1 LIILQRYTY
10 FMKKSIASI
19 VAEANQSGEGSL
31 KRTLGPINLIL
42 IGVGLTLGAGLFSIT
57 GLAAANHSGPAVTL
71 SFVIAALGCG
81 FAALCYAEFASMIPV
96 AGSAYTYSY
105 ATMGELFAW
114 IIGWDLVL
122 EYSVGCA
129 TVAISWSQYLTKFLS
144 SLGIYLPPHFTLSP
158 FETAK
163 LADGSTIHGII
174 NIPAALVVVLMTTIL
189 IRGTKGSAIVN
200 GIIVFLKVGVVLVFI
215 ALGWQYI
222 DPANYHPYIPENTG
236 TFGQFGWSG
245 VLRGAGLVFF
255 VFIGFDAVA
264 ASAQETKNPAR
275 DLPIGIIGSLV
286 VCTVLFGLFG
296 HVMTG
301 LANYKEFANSGA
313 PVAIAIEKTP
323 YGWLSQAIILAILIG
338 YTSVILIDLMAQS
351 RMFYSISK
359 DGLLP
364 KMFSDVHHKFKTP
377 YKSNIILCVFIGLF
391 AAFVPM
397 NVVGEMT
404 SIGTLLAFL
413 MVCVGILILRKT
425 NPEAKRPFRVPLV
438 PLIPILG
445 ILTCIA
451 MMIFLPWE
459 TWLRLAVWLI
469 IGLGIYFWYGRKH
482 SKLNSGITKNDSPMH
497 SNPSD

>member
-1 LIILQRYTY
+1 
-10 FMKKSIASI
+10 MKKSIASI
-19 VAEANQSGEGSL
+19 VAEANESGEGTL

-129 TVAISWSQYLTKFLS
+129 TVAISWSQYLTRFLA
-144 SLGIYLPPHFTLSP
+144 SLHIYLPPQLTLSP

-163 LADGSTIHGII
+163 LTDGSAVHGII
-174 NIPAALVVVLMTTIL
+174 NIPAALVVVLMTAIL

-323 YGWLSQAIILAILIG
+323 YAWLSQAIILAILIG

-364 KMFSDVHHKFKTP
+364 KMFSDVHAKFKTP
-377 YKSNIILCVFIGLF
+377 YKSNLILCLFIGLF

-425 NPEAKRPFRVPLV
+425 NPEAKRPFKVPLV

-451 MMIFLPWE
+451 MMAFLPWE
-459 TWLRLAVWLI
+459 TWLRLAVWLVM
-469 IGLGIYFWYGRKH
+469 GLAIYFGYGKKN
-482 SKLNSGITKNDSPMH
+482 SKLNTAEKQAEAQ
-497 SNPSD
+497 

>member
-1 LIILQRYTY
+1 ML
-10 FMKKSIASI
+10 KKSISQI
-19 VAEANQSGEGSL
+19 QLEATENNENSL
-31 KRTLGPINLIL
+31 KRSLGPFNLIL

-57 GLAAANHSGPAVTL
+57 GLAAATYAGPAVTI
-71 SFVIAALGCG
+71 SFIIAALGCG
-81 FAALCYAEFASMIPV
+81 FAALCYAEFAAMIPV

-144 SLGIYLPPHFTLSP
+144 SFNIYLPAQLTMSP

-163 LADGSTIHGII
+163 LSDGQIVTGWI
-174 NIPAALVVVLMTTIL
+174 NIPAALIVVLMTLII
-189 IRGTKGSAIVN
+189 IRGAKGSAIVN

-215 ALGWQYI
+215 AMGWKYI
-222 DPANYHPYIPENTG
+222 DPANYKPYIPQNTG
-236 TFGQFGWSG
+236 EFGHFGWSG
-245 VLRGAGLVFF
+245 ILRGAALVFF

-264 ASAQETKNPAR
+264 ASAQETKKPAR
-275 DLPIGIIGSLV
+275 DLPIGILGSLL
-286 VCTVLFGLFG
+286 VCTVLFGIFA
-296 HVMTG
+296 HVLTG

-313 PVAIAIEKTP
+313 PVAIALQNTP
-323 YGWLSQAIILAILIG
+323 IKWITQAVILAILVG

-351 RMFYSISK
+351 RMFYSISR
-359 DGLLP
+359 DGLIP
-364 KMFSDVHHKFKTP
+364 KIFSDVHPKYKTP
-377 YKSNIILCVFIGLF
+377 YKSNIVLCGFIGLF

-397 NVVGEMT
+397 RVVGEMT

-425 NPEAKRPFRVPLV
+425 DPDAPRPFKVPLV

-445 ILTCIA
+445 IVTCLL
-451 MMIFLPWE
+451 MMVFLPAD
-459 TWLRLAVWLI
+459 TWIRLVVWLA
-469 IGLGIYFWYGRKH
+469 IGLSIYFGYGKKNSVLRK
-482 SKLNSGITKNDSPMH
+482 SLEKKQEGGISHDNVL
-497 SNPSD
+497 

>member
-1 LIILQRYTY
+1 
-10 FMKKSIASI
+10 MKKSIASI
-19 VAEANQSGEGSL
+19 VAEANQQGEGSL

-129 TVAISWSQYLTKFLS
+129 TVAISWSQYLTRFLG
-144 SLGIYLPPHFTLSP
+144 SLGIYLPPQLTLSP

-163 LADGSTIHGII
+163 LADGTTVNGIV
-174 NIPAALVVVLMTTIL
+174 NIPAALVVVLMTAIL

-275 DLPIGIIGSLV
+275 DLPIGIIGSLL

-301 LANYKEFANSGA
+301 LANYKDFANSGA

-364 KMFSDVHHKFKTP
+364 KIFSEVHPKFKTP
-377 YKSNIILCVFIGLF
+377 WKSNMMLCAFIGLF
-391 AAFVPM
+391 AAFVPI

-425 NPEAKRPFRVPLV
+425 DPDAKRPFRVPLV

-451 MMIFLPWE
+451 MMVFLPWE

-469 IGLGIYFWYGRKH
+469 IGLAIYFWYGKKN
-482 SKLNSGITKNDSPMH
+482 SKISSMEEIENESTITN
-497 SNPSD
+497 

>member
-1 LIILQRYTY
+1 
-10 FMKKSIASI
+10 MKKSIASI
-19 VAEANQSGEGSL
+19 VAEANESGEGTL

-57 GLAAANHSGPAVTL
+57 GLAAANHAGPAVTL
-71 SFVIAALGCG
+71 SFIIAALGCG

-129 TVAISWSQYLTKFLS
+129 TVAISWSQYLTRLLA
-144 SLGIYLPPHFTLSP
+144 SLHIYLPPQLTLSP

-163 LADGSTIHGII
+163 LADGSTVNGIV
-174 NIPAALVVVLMTTIL
+174 NIPAALVVVLMTAIL

-323 YGWLSQAIILAILIG
+323 YAWLSQAIILAILIG

-364 KMFSDVHHKFKTP
+364 KMFSDVHTKFKTP
-377 YKSNIILCVFIGLF
+377 YKSNVILCVFIGLF

-425 NPEAKRPFRVPLV
+425 NPEAKRPFKVPFV

-451 MMIFLPWE
+451 MMVFLPWE
-459 TWLRLAVWLI
+459 TWVRLAVWLI
-469 IGLGIYFWYGRKH
+469 IGLAIYFWYGKKN
-482 SKLNSGITKNDSPMH
+482 SKLKAQKDKTER
-497 SNPSD
+497 

>member
-1 LIILQRYTY
+1 
-10 FMKKSIASI
+10 MKKSIASI
-19 VAEANQSGEGSL
+19 VAEANESGEGTL

-129 TVAISWSQYLTKFLS
+129 TVAISWSQYLTRFLA
-144 SLGIYLPPHFTLSP
+144 SLHIYLPPQLTLSP

-163 LADGSTIHGII
+163 LADGSVVHGII
-174 NIPAALVVVLMTTIL
+174 NIPAALVVVLMTAIL

-323 YGWLSQAIILAILIG
+323 YAWLSQAIILAILVG

-364 KMFSDVHHKFKTP
+364 KMFSDVHTKFKTP
-377 YKSNIILCVFIGLF
+377 YKSNIILCLFIGLF

-451 MMIFLPWE
+451 MMVFLPWE
-459 TWLRLAVWLI
+459 TWLRLAVWLA
-469 IGLGIYFWYGRKH
+469 IGLAIYFGYGKKN
-482 SKLNSGITKNDSPMH
+482 SKLNALEKQAE
-497 SNPSD
+497 NP

>member
-1 LIILQRYTY
+1 ML
-10 FMKKSIASI
+10 KKSIALI
-19 VAEANQSGEGSL
+19 KAEAAENSESSL
-31 KRTLGPINLIL
+31 KRSLGPFQLVL

-57 GLAAANHSGPAVTL
+57 GLAAANYAGPGVTI

-105 ATMGELFAW
+105 ATMGEWFAW

-129 TVAISWSQYLTKFLS
+129 TVAISWSQYLTKFLAS
-144 SLGIYLPPHFTLSP
+144 YHIFLPAQLTISP

-163 LADGSTIHGII
+163 LSDGTLVHGWV
-174 NIPAALVVVLMTTIL
+174 NIPAALVVVLMTL
-189 IRGTKGSAIVN
+189 VVIRGTKGSAIVN
-200 GIIVFLKVGVVLVFI
+200 AIIVFLKVGVVLIFI
-215 ALGWQYI
+215 ALGWHYI
-222 DPANYHPYIPENTG
+222 DPANYKPYIPQNTG
-236 TFGQFGWSG
+236 EFGHFGWSG
-245 VLRGAGLVFF
+245 ILRAAGLVFF

-264 ASAQETKNPAR
+264 ASAQETKNPKR
-275 DLPIGIIGSLV
+275 DLPIGIMGSLL
-286 VCTVLFGLFG
+286 VCTVLFGLFA

-301 LANYKEFANSGA
+301 LANYKDFANSGA

-323 YGWLSQAIILAILIG
+323 FSWLSQAIILAILIG

-351 RMFYSISK
+351 RMFYAISK

-364 KMFSDVHHKFKTP
+364 KVFSDLHPKYKTP
-377 YKSNIILCVFIGLF
+377 YKSNILLCTFISLF
-391 AAFVPM
+391 AAFVPL

-413 MVCVGILILRKT
+413 MVCAGILILRKT
-425 NPEAKRPFRVPLV
+425 DPDAERPFKVPLV

-445 ILTCIA
+445 ILVCLT
-451 MMIFLPWE
+451 MMAFMPWE
-459 TWLRLAVWLI
+459 TWLRLFVWLA
-469 IGLGIYFWYGRKH
+469 LGMAIYYLYGK
-482 SKLNSGITKNDSPMH
+482 KNSVLGKSFKK
-497 SNPSD
+497 

>member
-1 LIILQRYTY
+1 ML
-10 FMKKSIASI
+10 KKSIELIRREA
-19 VAEANQSGEGSL
+19 AEQSENTL
-31 KRTLGPINLIL
+31 KRTLGPLNLIL

-57 GLAAANHSGPAVTL
+57 GMAAANYSGPAVTI
-71 SFVIAALGCG
+71 SFIIAALGCG

-129 TVAISWSQYLTKFLS
+129 TVAISWSQYLTRFLAS
-144 SLGIYLPPHFTLSP
+144 FHIYLPAQLTMSP

-163 LADGSTIHGII
+163 LADGSVVHGWI
-174 NIPAALVVVLMTTIL
+174 NIPGALIVILMTLII
-189 IRGTKGSAIVN
+189 IRGTKGSALVN
-200 GIIVFLKVGVVLVFI
+200 AIIVFLKVGVVLIFI
-215 ALGWQYI
+215 ALGWRYI
-222 DPANYHPYIPENTG
+222 DPANYKPYIPQNTG
-236 TFGQFGWSG
+236 EFGHYGWSG
-245 VLRGAGLVFF
+245 ILRGAALVFF

-264 ASAQETKNPAR
+264 ASAQETKKPAR
-275 DLPIGIIGSLV
+275 DMPIGILGSLL
-286 VCTVLFGLFG
+286 VCTVLFGLFA

-323 YGWLSQAIILAILIG
+323 FGWLSQAIILAILIG

-351 RMFYSISK
+351 RMFYSISR

-364 KMFSDVHHKFKTP
+364 KVFSDIHPKFKTP
-377 YKSNIILCVFIGLF
+377 YKSNIVLCGFISLF

-397 NVVGEMT
+397 RVVGEMT

-413 MVCVGILILRKT
+413 MVCIGILILRKT
-425 NPEAKRPFRVPLV
+425 DPKAERPFKVPLV
-438 PLIPILG
+438 PLIPVLG
-445 ILTCIA
+445 ILTCLA
-451 MMIFLPWE
+451 MMVFMPAD
-459 TWLRLAVWLI
+459 TWIRLIVWLA
-469 IGLGIYFWYGRKH
+469 IGLAIYFLYGKKN
-482 SKLNSGITKNDSPMH
+482 SKLRKSAKVIEDLH
-497 SNPSD
+497 STS

>member
-1 LIILQRYTY
+1 
-10 FMKKSIASI
+10 MKKSIASI
-19 VAEANQSGEGSL
+19 VAEANESGEGTL

-129 TVAISWSQYLTKFLS
+129 TVAISWSQYLTRFLA
-144 SLGIYLPPHFTLSP
+144 SLHIYLPPQLTLSP

-163 LADGSTIHGII
+163 LADGSAVHGII
-174 NIPAALVVVLMTTIL
+174 NIPAALVVVLMTAIL

-323 YGWLSQAIILAILIG
+323 YAWLSQAIILAILIG

-364 KMFSDVHHKFKTP
+364 KMFSDVHSKFKTP
-377 YKSNIILCVFIGLF
+377 YKSNIILCLFIGLF

-425 NPEAKRPFRVPLV
+425 NPEAKRPFKVPLV

-451 MMIFLPWE
+451 MMAFLPWE
-459 TWLRLAVWLI
+459 TWLRLAVWLVM
-469 IGLGIYFWYGRKH
+469 GLAIYFGYGKKN
-482 SKLNSGITKNDSPMH
+482 SKLNTAEKQAEAQ
-497 SNPSD
+497 

>member
-1 LIILQRYTY
+1 
-10 FMKKSIASI
+10 MKKSIASI
-19 VAEANQSGEGSL
+19 VAEANESGEGTL

-129 TVAISWSQYLTKFLS
+129 TVAISWSQYLTKFLA
-144 SLGIYLPPHFTLSP
+144 SLHIYLPPQLTLSP

-163 LADGSTIHGII
+163 LADGSTVHGII
-174 NIPAALVVVLMTTIL
+174 NIPAALVVVLMTAIL

-222 DPANYHPYIPENTG
+222 DPANYHPYIPQNTG

-264 ASAQETKNPAR
+264 ASAQETKKPAR

-323 YGWLSQAIILAILIG
+323 YAWLSQAIILAILIG

-364 KMFSDVHHKFKTP
+364 KMFSDVHAKFKTP
-377 YKSNIILCVFIGLF
+377 YKSNIILCLFIGLF

-425 NPEAKRPFRVPLV
+425 DPEAKRPFRVPLV

-451 MMIFLPWE
+451 MMVFLPWE

-469 IGLGIYFWYGRKH
+469 IGLAIYFWYGKKN
-482 SKLNSGITKNDSPMH
+482 SKLREKETTVHN
-497 SNPSD
+497 

>member
-1 LIILQRYTY
+1 
-10 FMKKSIASI
+10 MKKSIASI
-19 VAEANQSGEGSL
+19 VAEANESGEGTL

-129 TVAISWSQYLTKFLS
+129 TVAISWSQYLTRFLA
-144 SLGIYLPPHFTLSP
+144 SLHIYLPPQLTLSP

-163 LADGSTIHGII
+163 LADGATVNGIV
-174 NIPAALVVVLMTTIL
+174 NIPAALVVVLMTAIL

-323 YGWLSQAIILAILIG
+323 YAWLSQAIILAILIG

-364 KMFSDVHHKFKTP
+364 KMFSDVHTKFKTP

-425 NPEAKRPFRVPLV
+425 NPEAKRPFKVPFV

-451 MMIFLPWE
+451 MMVFLPWE
-459 TWLRLAVWLI
+459 TWVRLAVWLI
-469 IGLGIYFWYGRKH
+469 IGLAIYFWYGKKN
-482 SKLNSGITKNDSPMH
+482 SKLKAQKDKTER
-497 SNPSD
+497 

>member
-1 LIILQRYTY
+1 
-10 FMKKSIASI
+10 MKKSIASI
-19 VAEANQSGEGSL
+19 VAEANQSGEGTL
-31 KRTLGPINLIL
+31 KRTLGPLNLIL

-129 TVAISWSQYLTKFLS
+129 TVAISWSQYLTRFLG
-144 SLGIYLPPHFTLSP
+144 SLGIYLPPQLTLSP

-163 LADGSTIHGII
+163 LADGSIVNGIV

-236 TFGQFGWSG
+236 TFGHFGWSG

-264 ASAQETKNPAR
+264 ASAQETKNPSR
-275 DLPIGIIGSLV
+275 DLPIGIIGSLL

-323 YGWLSQAIILAILIG
+323 YGWLGQAIILAILIG

-364 KMFSDVHHKFKTP
+364 KIFSDVHPKFKTP
-377 YKSNIILCVFIGLF
+377 WKSNIMLCIFIGLF

-425 NPEAKRPFRVPLV
+425 DPDAKRPFRVPFV

-445 ILTCIA
+445 ILVCLI
-451 MMIFLPWE
+451 MMAFLPWE
-459 TWLRLAVWLI
+459 TWLRLGVWLV
-469 IGLGIYFWYGRKH
+469 IGLAIYFWYGKKN
-482 SKLNSGITKNDSPMH
+482 SKLNSET
-497 SNPSD
+497 

>member
-1 LIILQRYTY
+1 ML
-10 FMKKSIASI
+10 KKSIALI
-19 VAEANQSGEGSL
+19 KAEAAENSESSL
-31 KRTLGPINLIL
+31 KRSLGPFQLIL

-57 GLAAANHSGPAVTL
+57 GLAAANYAGPAVTI
-71 SFVIAALGCG
+71 SFIIAALGCG

-96 AGSAYTYSY
+96 AGSAYTYAY
-105 ATMGELFAW
+105 ATMGEWFAW

-129 TVAISWSQYLTKFLS
+129 TVAISWSQYLTKFLAS
-144 SLGIYLPPHFTLSP
+144 YHIFLPAQLTISP

-163 LADGSTIHGII
+163 LNDGTIVHGWI
-174 NIPAALVVVLMTTIL
+174 NIPAALVVILMTMVV

-200 GIIVFLKVGVVLVFI
+200 AIIVFLKVGVVLVFI
-215 ALGWQYI
+215 ALGWHYI
-222 DPANYHPYIPENTG
+222 DPANYKPYIPQNTG
-236 TFGQFGWSG
+236 EFGHFGWSG
-245 VLRGAGLVFF
+245 VLRAAGLVFF

-264 ASAQETKNPAR
+264 ASAQETKNPKR
-275 DLPIGIIGSLV
+275 DLPIGIIGSLL

-323 YGWLSQAIILAILIG
+323 FNWLSQAIILAILIG

-351 RMFYSISK
+351 RMFYAISK

-364 KMFSDVHHKFKTP
+364 KVFSDLHPKFKTP
-377 YKSNIILCVFIGLF
+377 YKSNILLCTFIGLF
-391 AAFVPM
+391 AAFVPL

-413 MVCVGILILRKT
+413 MVCAGILILRKT
-425 NPEAKRPFRVPLV
+425 DPDAERPFKVPLV

-445 ILTCIA
+445 ILVCLT
-451 MMIFLPWE
+451 MMAFMPWE
-459 TWLRLAVWLI
+459 TWLRLFVWLAL
-469 IGLGIYFWYGRKH
+469 GMGIYYLYGK
-482 SKLNSGITKNDSPMH
+482 KNSVLGKSFKK
-497 SNPSD
+497 

>member
-1 LIILQRYTY
+1 
-10 FMKKSIASI
+10 MKKSIASI
-19 VAEANQSGEGSL
+19 VAEANESGEGTL

-129 TVAISWSQYLTKFLS
+129 TVAISWSQYLTKFLA
-144 SLGIYLPPHFTLSP
+144 SLHIYLPPQLTLSP

-163 LADGSTIHGII
+163 LADGSTVNGII
-174 NIPAALVVVLMTTIL
+174 NIPAALVVVLMTAIL

-323 YGWLSQAIILAILIG
+323 YAWLSQAIILAILIG

-364 KMFSDVHHKFKTP
+364 KMFSDVHAKFKTP

-425 NPEAKRPFRVPLV
+425 NPEAKRPFKVPFV

-451 MMIFLPWE
+451 MMVFLPWE

-469 IGLGIYFWYGRKH
+469 IGLAIYFWYGKKN
-482 SKLNSGITKNDSPMH
+482 SKLKAQEDNTAQ
-497 SNPSD
+497 

>member
-1 LIILQRYTY
+1 
-10 FMKKSIASI
+10 MKKSIASI
-19 VAEANQSGEGSL
+19 VAEANESGEGTL
-31 KRTLGPINLIL
+31 KRTLGPVNLIL

-129 TVAISWSQYLTKFLS
+129 TVAISWSQYLTKFLA
-144 SLGIYLPPHFTLSP
+144 SLHIYLPAQLTLSP

-174 NIPAALVVVLMTTIL
+174 NIPAALVVVLMTAIL

-215 ALGWQYI
+215 ALGWRYI
-222 DPANYHPYIPENTG
+222 DPANYHPYIPQNTG

-264 ASAQETKNPAR
+264 ASAQETKNPTR

-323 YGWLSQAIILAILIG
+323 YAWLSQAIILAILIG

-377 YKSNIILCVFIGLF
+377 YKSNLILCLFIGLF

-413 MVCVGILILRKT
+413 MVCIGILILRKT
-425 NPEAKRPFRVPLV
+425 NPEAKRPFKVPLV

-445 ILTCIA
+445 ILTCVA
-451 MMIFLPWE
+451 MMVFLPWE

-469 IGLGIYFWYGRKH
+469 IGLAIYFGYGKKN
-482 SKLNSGITKNDSPMH
+482 SKLRSGNDEVS
-497 SNPSD
+497 SSI